1 MNIWILEDD
10 FRIAALHADY
20 IHSLKPDA
28 KVRQFLNG
36 TSLVDALRSEQPDIL
51 FMDLYIPDVEGYA
64 LVQEIRT
71 NFPEIRVVMVT
82 AANAYRDVTT
92 LYSYGVFDYI
102 VKPFDEARLKRTF
115 QKFEQVVKSME
126 GGTVISQNTL
136 DTLFLPAH
144 SSSGEKE
151 FPKGIDALT
160 LEKVMQLFGGQ
171 GHSTLTATEVSGLIG
186 TSRSTARRYLEHLV
200 EEGRVETK
208 LLYGTV
214 GRPERSYVVR
224 ETYEQN

>member
-1 MNIWILEDD
+1 MKTWILEDD

-20 IHSLKPDA
+20 IQSLKPEAD
-28 KVRQFLNG
+28 VHQFLNG
-36 TSLVDALRSEQPDIL
+36 ASLLDALRFEQPHIL
-51 FMDLYIPDVEGYA
+51 FMDLYIPDVEGYT
-64 LVQEIRT
+64 LVREIRT
-71 NFPEIRVVMVT
+71 NFPEVRVVMVT
-82 AANAYRDVTT
+82 AANSHRDVTT

-102 VKPFDEARLKRTF
+102 VKPFDEERLQQTF
-115 QKFEQVVKSME
+115 QKFERIEKALE
-126 GGTVISQNTL
+126 GESSVSQNTL
-136 DTLFLPAH
+136 DALFVSAT

-160 LEKVMQLFGGQ
+160 LDKVMQLFGGQ
-171 GHSTLTATEVSGLIG
+171 GHSTLTATEVSALIG

-200 EEGRVETK
+200 EAGRLETK

-214 GRPERSYVVR
+214 GRPERSYVMR